1 MIILDSTSHTL
12 RCVTS
17 TAGILDYYNSYADI
31 TTSAFTPAESMG
43 SISSATTTTAVS
55 APGAST
61 QRQLKYAAYTN
72 RGNTTMTFYFAV
84 WDGSNARAITPTVS
98 LLPGESYQYN
108 DGHGWRE
115 FDSSGREK
123 SNNVIQ
129 NGVNGFA
136 ASLHKVGTAPEAAGN
151 WYCWSKDSGFPG
163 AWSVGTSGVAG
174 RATDGTTSTD
184 AGCLVIAN
192 PSTGSNYLAQMNI
205 ATSVVCNFQLFDV
218 VWVNNGLTVTT
229 TTAQTVNS
237 VAFPARDANGSS
249 NGVGFQVGILVTT
262 ATTNVGA
269 ITNTTLT
276 YTNQD
281 NTGSRTATMATFPAT
296 ANIGTFMPFQLQAG
310 DTGIR
315 SIQSVTLGTSYG
327 GGAISLIVYRVI
339 SGQPCVIA
347 NAGTPDGIPAN
358 IPGVKLY
365 NGVCALPFGL
375 MTSTTATN
383 VAGTFQIMER

>member
-1 MIILDSTSHTL
+1 
-12 RCVTS
+12 
-17 TAGILDYYNSYADI
+17 
-31 TTSAFTPAESMG
+31 
-43 SISSATTTTAVS
+43 
-55 APGAST
+55 
-61 QRQLKYAAYTN
+61 
-72 RGNTTMTFYFAV
+72 
-84 WDGSNARAITPTVS
+84 
-98 LLPGESYQYN
+98 
-108 DGHGWRE
+108 
-115 FDSSGREK
+115 
-123 SNNVIQ
+123 
-129 NGVNGFA
+129 
-136 ASLHKVGTAPEAAGN
+136 
-151 WYCWSKDSGFPG
+151 
-163 AWSVGTSGVAG
+163 
-174 RATDGTTSTD
+174 
-184 AGCLVIAN
+184 
-192 PSTGSNYLAQMNI
+192 MNI
-205 ATSVVCNFQLFDV
+205 ATSVVFNFQFFDV
-218 VWVNNGLTVTT
+218 FWVNNVLTVTT